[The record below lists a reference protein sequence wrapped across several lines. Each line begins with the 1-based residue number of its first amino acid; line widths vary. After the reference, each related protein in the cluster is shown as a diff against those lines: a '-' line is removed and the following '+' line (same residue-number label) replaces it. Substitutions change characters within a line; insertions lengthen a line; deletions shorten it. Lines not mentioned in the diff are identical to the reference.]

1 MFSNMKQKILVSKS
15 QDTSKKDSANKTK
28 LKLRGY
34 APMDELLKF
43 AHRMRKGKPMGA
55 NEDDKIIYDIE

>member
-1 MFSNMKQKILVSKS
+1 M
-15 QDTSKKDSANKTK
+15 SKKDSANKTK

-55 NEDDKIIYDIE
+55 NEDDKITYDIE